1 MIQRRTVDILGLPV
15 HVLTPSGFVEL
26 VEESIQERAG
36 KTFVSVNA
44 HSLSLAGEDPDYSEL
59 LREADVLYA
68 DGASIVFASC
78 FLGTPLPAKLTTTDL
93 WPLCC
98 DLACKKGYRMYLLGG
113 EPGLAR
119 EAAEITMRTRP
130 EIQFAGAHHGYFA
143 PDDEEVIRAI
153 NGTRSDILWVGMGDP
168 LQVRWAQRKKTL
180 LDAGAIITCGGMFR
194 LITGRQRRPGPL
206 LHRTG
211 FEWLGRIFHEP
222 GVWKRYLRDL
232 PPLGARIFLELF
244 SGRRTR

>member
-1 MIQRRTVDILGLPV
+1 MIERRTVDILGLPL

-36 KTFVSVNA
+36 RTFVYVNA
-44 HSLSLAGEDPDYSEL
+44 HSLSLVREEPGYSKL
-59 LREADVLYA
+59 LREADILYA
-68 DGASIVFASC
+68 DGASIVLASY

-98 DLACKKGYRMYLLGG
+98 DLACEKGYRMYLLGG
-113 EPGLAR
+113 EPGLAQ
-119 EAAEITMRTRP
+119 EAAEITMRARP
-130 EIQFAGAHHGYFA
+130 EIQIVGAHHGYF
-143 PDDEEVIRAI
+143 PLDDEEVIRAV
-153 NGTRSDILWVGMGDP
+153 NGVHPDILWVGMGDP
-168 LQVRWAQRKKTL
+168 LQVRWAQRTKSL
-180 LDAGAIITCGGMFR
+180 LDAGAIITCGRMFR
-194 LITGRQRRPGPL
+194 LITGRQKRPGPL

-232 PPLGARIFLELF
+232 PPLGVRIVLELF
-244 SGRRTR
+244 SRRRAR